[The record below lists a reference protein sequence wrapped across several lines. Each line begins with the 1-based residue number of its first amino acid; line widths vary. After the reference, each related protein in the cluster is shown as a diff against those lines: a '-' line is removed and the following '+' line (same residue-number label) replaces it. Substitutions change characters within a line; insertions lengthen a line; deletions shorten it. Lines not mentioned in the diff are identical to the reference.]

1 MKKKIIFVHIAL
13 WVGGIETAL
22 AAILNR
28 IDYSK
33 YDVTCLILS
42 DNRELA
48 DRIPK
53 ECNLIFADRNN
64 TVSFKNKYKYGW
76 LFGLFQKPQNAS
88 KFRLLVW
95 RILQLF
101 LRPVEE
107 RLYAKYIKKN
117 LEPVKYDTAVL
128 FSSKACGVAV
138 KALDYKKCICF
149 YHYSQL
155 ERVYHDY
162 CGYRRCDK
170 IFAVSENITARLKEF
185 MPEYKD
191 KLFSLHNL
199 VDVKSIKT
207 RSEELPDTVFDNY
220 SVNLVSCARLN
231 KNKGFDLAIDACKT
245 LNDKGYEFKWYVIGE
260 GPARDE
266 LEKQI
271 ADTGVDNFILL
282 GQKLNPYPMI
292 KNADIFVQPSVVES
306 FGLTITESLV
316 LGVPVV
322 STKTDGGKELIEDGK
337 TGVLCDISAE
347 SIADGVEKLLKN
359 PDLLKAL
366 RENISKL
373 DFEEENEN
381 VMKKLYAEFDVV

>member
-1 MKKKIIFVHIAL
+1 MKKKIIFVHTAL

-28 IDYSK
+28 FDYSK

-42 DNRELA
+42 DNRALA

-53 ECNLIFADRNN
+53 ECNLIFADRYN

-88 KFRLLVW
+88 KLRLLIW
-95 RILQLF
+95 RILQFF

-117 LEPVKYDTAVL
+117 LEPLKYDTAVL
-128 FSSKACGVAV
+128 FSSKVCGVAV
-138 KALDYKKCICF
+138 KSLDYKKCLCF

-155 ERVYHDY
+155 ERVYHDF
-162 CGYRRCDK
+162 CGYRRCTK
-170 IFAVSENITARLKEF
+170 IFAVSENITERLKDF

-191 KLFSLHNL
+191 KLFPLHNL
-199 VDVKSIKT
+199 VDTKSIKT
-207 RSEELPDTVFDNY
+207 RSQESPDTVFDGNE
-220 SVNLVSCARLN
+220 VNLVSCARLN
-231 KNKGFDLAIDACKT
+231 TDKGFDLAIDACRI
-245 LNDKGYEFKWYVIGE
+245 LNDKGYKFKWYVMGE
-260 GPARDE
+260 GPARKD

-271 ADTGVDNFILL
+271 ADTGVENFILL
-282 GQKLNPYPMI
+282 GQKINPYPMI

-322 STKTDGGKELIEDGK
+322 STKTDGGKELITDGK
-337 TGVLCDISAE
+337 TGLLCDISAE
-347 SIADGVEKLLKN
+347 SIAESLEKLLKK
-359 PDLLKAL
+359 PEMLKTL

-381 VMKKLYAEFDVV
+381 VMKKLYAEID